1 MDDPDAIDALV
12 TAARR
17 AESGAME
24 RLIEAVYPQLRRM
37 AHAHLARE
45 RDGHTLSTTAIVHEA
60 YLRLA
65 AGDAGWNDRRHF
77 LRAAGMVMRHLLVDY
92 ARQRGSGKRGGGL
105 GPVTLTDDVGAT
117 ADDNVAVIALDD
129 ALKGLG
135 AIDPRLELV
144 MECRYFAGLSAAET
158 AEALGMS
165 VRTVERE
172 CQRARG
178 YLLQAMDA
186 DET

>member
-1 MDDPDAIDALV
+1 
-12 TAARR
+12 
-17 AESGAME
+17 
-24 RLIEAVYPQLRRM
+24 
-37 AHAHLARE
+37 
-45 RDGHTLSTTAIVHEA
+45 
-60 YLRLA
+60 
-65 AGDAGWNDRRHF
+65 
-77 LRAAGMVMRHLLVDY
+77 
-92 ARQRGSGKRGGGL
+92 
-105 GPVTLTDDVGAT
+105 
-117 ADDNVAVIALDD
+117 
-129 ALKGLG
+129 
-135 AIDPRLELV
+135 